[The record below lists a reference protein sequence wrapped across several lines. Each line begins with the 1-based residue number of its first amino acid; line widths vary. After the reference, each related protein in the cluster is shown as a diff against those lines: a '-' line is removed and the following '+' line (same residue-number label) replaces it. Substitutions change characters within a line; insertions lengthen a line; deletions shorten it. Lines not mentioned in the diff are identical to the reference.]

1 MSCYFKNNS
10 KLQLLFEK
18 EISSL
23 VTLFC
28 QKSPKDV
35 QSLCQIINSLSIET
49 RLHLFKALSEKLGV
63 KHENLQ
69 QYYRKSFQKQ
79 LFRPITEQESEY
91 IKQQS
96 KQLFFMGLSYKEA
109 LKALEPVFNQQVFRY
124 EYIEI
129 VRSQFRTLTEQQF
142 GPVSADQK
150 DLFVNLFADEVKIR
164 TKNVNITKETLLGEY
179 HRMSLADKQGLS
191 KQIAVKLKRSM
202 SSVQYLIRTYQKQF
216 LE

>member
-10 KLQLLFEK
+10 KLQLQFEK
-18 EISSL
+18 EISAL

-35 QSLCQIINSLSIET
+35 QQLCNIINSLSIET
-49 RLHLFKALSEKLGV
+49 RLHLFRALSEKLCV
-63 KHENLQ
+63 KLENLQ

-79 LFRPITEQESEY
+79 LFRPITKEESEY
-91 IKQQS
+91 VKQQS
-96 KQLFFMGLSYKEA
+96 KQLFFMGLTHKEA

-142 GPVSADQK
+142 GSVSADQK
-150 DLFVNLFADEVKIR
+150 ELFVNLFADEVKMR
-164 TKNVNITKETLLGEY
+164 TNVNNVTKETLLGEY
-179 HRMSLADKQGLS
+179 HKMNLADKQGLS